1 MGRGTSGVSMG
12 MVGESQVGGTHT
24 SMSTGLKTGGLDTA
38 EQSTNRGAGR
48 SEAGSDGRGSTS
60 LKRKQ
65 ILRTLHRS
73 LKMYPLNSLK
83 PDQDQYNGFQ
93 YLQHKT
99 QFQLL

>member
-48 SEAGSDGRGSTS
+48 SEAASDGRGSTS

-65 ILRTLHRS
+65 IQRTYFFYNTS
-73 LKMYPLNSLK
+73 LKMYPLNVNLK
-83 PDQDQYNGFQ
+83 PDQDQYNAFQ
-93 YLQHKT
+93 Y
-99 QFQLL
+99 F

>member
-60 LKRKQ
+60 LKKKKNSKN
-65 ILRTLHRS
+65 IFFTTLII
-73 LKMYPLNSLK
+73 KNVPLNSLK

-93 YLQHKT
+93 YFDT
-99 QFQLL
+99 DR

>member
-65 ILRTLHRS
+65 ILKT
-73 LKMYPLNSLK
+73 Y
-83 PDQDQYNGFQ
+83 F
-93 YLQHKT
+93 LQHFT
-99 QFQLL
+99 YY